1 MVDVI
6 KALPDQGESGW
17 GAILPNRE
25 PQPTLDNDINADYL
39 IVGAG
44 FAGLSAARRLMQ
56 LDPSAKVVIVESRI
70 VAEGPS
76 GRNSG
81 FMIDLP
87 HVLSSNSYA
96 GALDHDQNDIRMNR
110 TAIGFA
116 KSMVDEFKLS
126 KAVFDLCGKWNAA
139 ATKGGLKHNA
149 SYSTHLDSL
158 NEPYELF
165 SAAQMLELT
174 GSNYY
179 QGGLW
184 TPGTAIFQPV
194 QYITGIADA
203 LADLPGCE
211 LYEKTPVVSL
221 NKMSDQWI
229 AKTTRGSVRAN
240 KVILA
245 VNGLIENF
253 GFYEKRLMHINLYAS
268 MTRELTSDEI
278 NRLGGLDA
286 WAFTPADP
294 FGSTLRRVNGAGG
307 HRLLVRNR
315 CTYDPTLR
323 MPDNRL
329 SKIAVDHERSFY
341 SRFPMLKDVTMA
353 YRWSGRLCLSRN
365 NVWAVG
371 EVAENLFSA
380 CCQNGLG
387 ATKGTIAGVVA
398 AEKASE
404 KSVDSLIPDFIQ
416 QDCPKRLL
424 PEPFMTLGAR
434 GYLKFREFCA
444 GKEL

>member
-1 MVDVI
+1 M
-6 KALPDQGESGW
+6 
-17 GAILPNRE
+17 
-25 PQPTLDNDINADYL
+25 
-39 IVGAG
+39 
-44 FAGLSAARRLMQ
+44 
-56 LDPSAKVVIVESRI
+56 
-70 VAEGPS
+70 
-76 GRNSG
+76 
-81 FMIDLP
+81 
-87 HVLSSNSYA
+87 H
-96 GALDHDQNDIRMNR
+96 
-110 TAIGFA
+110 
-116 KSMVDEFKLS
+116 
-126 KAVFDLCGKWNAA
+126 
-139 ATKGGLKHNA
+139 
-149 SYSTHLDSL
+149 
-158 NEPYELF
+158 
-165 SAAQMLELT
+165 ELT
-174 GSNYY
+174 GSKYY

-203 LADLPGCE
+203 LADLPRCE

-221 NKMSDQWI
+221 DKISDQWI
-229 AKTTRGSVRAN
+229 AKTTRGSIRAD

-268 MTRELTSDEI
+268 MTRALTNDEI
-278 NRLGGLDA
+278 NRLGGSDT

-294 FGSTLRRVNGAGG
+294 LGSTVRRLNGAGG

-323 MPDNRL
+323 IPDDRL
-329 SKIAVDHERSFY
+329 SKVAVDHERSFY
-341 SRFPMLKDVTMA
+341 GRFPMLKDVTMA
-353 YRWSGRLCLSRN
+353 YEWAGRLCLSRN

-371 EVAENLFSA
+371 KVAENLFSA

-387 ATKGTIAGVVA
+387 ATKGTIAGVIA
-398 AEKASE
+398 AEQASE
-404 KSVDSLIPDFIQ
+404 KSVDSLIPDFIP
-416 QDCPKRLL
+416 QDCPKKLL